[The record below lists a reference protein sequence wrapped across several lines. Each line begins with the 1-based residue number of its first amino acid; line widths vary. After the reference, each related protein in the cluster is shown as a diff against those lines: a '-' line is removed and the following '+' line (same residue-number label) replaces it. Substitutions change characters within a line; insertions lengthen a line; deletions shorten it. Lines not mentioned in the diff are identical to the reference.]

1 MKPVV
6 LSAIYHE
13 SNGLPKLFVDELTKH
28 FELVH
33 EDEYHA
39 NPEVY
44 NGQIEAIMPWFAKP
58 TVTEAMVKQMPKLK
72 IVASISA
79 GYNHLGLDLYVFIS
93 QINSKDVPMLLR
105 NNIRISNTP
114 NVLNDAT
121 AEQVGGQW

>member
-1 MKPVV
+1 MSKILIRGAPLTAMKPVV

-33 EDEYHA
+33 EGEYRA

-79 GYNHLGLDLYVFIS
+79 GYNHLGLDLYVFIC
-93 QINSKDVPMLLR
+93 
-105 NNIRISNTP
+105 
-114 NVLNDAT
+114 
-121 AEQVGGQW
+121 